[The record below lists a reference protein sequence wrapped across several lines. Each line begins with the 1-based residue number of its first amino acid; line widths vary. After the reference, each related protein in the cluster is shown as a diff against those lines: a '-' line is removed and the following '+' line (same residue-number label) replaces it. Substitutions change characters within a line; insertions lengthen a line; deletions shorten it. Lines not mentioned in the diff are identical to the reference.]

1 MASFVYNMFK
11 KNQLDGTAV
20 VDFDTDSIHVALVNS
35 GYIANATAQD
45 THDFFDDVA
54 GSQVTGS
61 AYVSG
66 GQSLTSKTVTL
77 DTANDRVDFDAAD
90 VVWSN
95 STITAYGA
103 VLYKRV
109 GTTDSVSPV
118 IALID
123 FSGAQTS
130 SSGTFTIT
138 WSSVGILRLS

>member
-1 MASFVYNMFK
+1 MASFVYNLFK

-20 VDFDTDSIHVALVNS
+20 IDFDTDEIHVALVNS
-35 GYIANATAQD
+35 GYIANASAQD
-45 THDFFDDVA
+45 AHDFFNDVTTSEVS
-54 GSQVTGS
+54 GTS
-61 AYVSG
+61 YVSG
-66 GQSLTSKTVTL
+66 GQSLLSKTVTL

-103 VLYKRV
+103 VIYKKV
-109 GTTDSVSPV
+109 GTTTSVSPL

-123 FSGAQTS
+123 FGGAQISAT
-130 SSGTFTIT
+130 GAFTIA